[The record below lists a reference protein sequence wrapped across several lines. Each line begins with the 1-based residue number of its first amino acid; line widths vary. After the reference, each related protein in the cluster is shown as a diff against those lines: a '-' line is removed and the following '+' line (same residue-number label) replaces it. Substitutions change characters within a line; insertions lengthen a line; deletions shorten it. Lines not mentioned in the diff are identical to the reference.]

1 MLIRPPESLAGMGSD
16 YGDIKRKIEAS
27 YNANQS
33 IWQVYWNEATLDVA
47 LEAGLTDLQ
56 AGTNSTFTNNN
67 NRGQFYFNH
76 VRPLGLQLKGYQQ
89 KNRKSLVVVPG
100 ENGDQETAD
109 QWSKLMLN
117 VFKKENVY
125 SQISEAFHQ
134 GAFMTGM
141 NLLQVYLDW
150 SEDPVNGD
158 IKVENLAYNRF
169 FIDPYYRDK
178 IYLSDC
184 SFIWKRSYITHS
196 EAAALMPEHYERIMS
211 IPGNPAGAGSRDG
224 RFQWLP
230 EAYGQSQKNVISYDE
245 YYYRDYRP
253 QVLLYDKKTGEK
265 TEYNVEVHP
274 PLDYFLEETAD
285 PITGE
290 YTIAVIRQDVPTIR
304 LAIMIQ
310 DEVYYDGPSGFDHYP
325 FVPVVGFYNSMMP
338 YFYNRIQGIC
348 RSLRDV
354 QAMLNRRI
362 NLNADFA
369 ESALNTGWIFK
380 EDAVIDVNHLFQ
392 TGQGRVIPLKKSAQ
406 MTDIMPIPAPQVP
419 PSYFQ
424 MQETYLNEF
433 PLVSGITD
441 ELMGNAD
448 NDKSGYRT
456 RLLQGAGLTTLQPL
470 FSALDDAQ
478 NRLGELIM
486 DAAMKNYTPGKVRL
500 LLEGQEPTPFFYR
513 ESFGKYHCQVELGYD
528 TESQKQMQFLQLLQ
542 LREMGIAIPDQDMI
556 SAATIQNKTEILE
569 RMQQREQQAQQ
580 MQQMQAQMAMQQQQ
594 AQIQGMHAKAE
605 SDKGWAVE
613 RYSRVK
619 ENQALAEERRAQAIK
634 DHELAISE
642 HHRDEEASIL
652 NFIKAAKELRGID
665 IDHVRQVLEISRQ
678 MSQERE
684 PEYQNERRYA

>member
-1 MLIRPPESLAGMGSD
+1 MLMRPPESLHPNTG
-16 YGDIKRKIEAS
+16 YGDIRHKIEGS

-47 LEAGLTDLQ
+47 LEAGITDLQ
-56 AGTNSTFTNNN
+56 AGTNSTFFNNN

-89 KNRKSLVVVPG
+89 KNRKSSVVIPG

-109 QWSKLMLN
+109 QWSKIMLN
-117 VFKKENVY
+117 IYKKENVY
-125 SQISEAFHQ
+125 STISEAFHQ
-134 GAFMTGM
+134 GSFMTGM
-141 NLLQVYLDW
+141 NLLQVYVDW
-150 SEDPVNGD
+150 STDPVNGD

-184 SFIWKRSYITHS
+184 SFIWKRSYVTHS
-196 EAAALMPEHYERIMS
+196 EAAALMPEHYEKIMS

-230 EAYGQSQKNVISYDE
+230 EAYGQSQKNVVSYDE
-245 YYYRDYRP
+245 YYYRDYRE
-253 QVLLYDKKTGEK
+253 QILLIDKETGE
-265 TEYNVEVHP
+265 TREFDEG
-274 PLDYFLEETAD
+274 LDVDLDFFLEMNPSITA
-285 PITGE
+285 
-290 YTIAVIRQDVPTIR
+290 IRQDVPTIR
-304 LAIMIQ
+304 LCIMIQ
-310 DEVYYDGPSGFDHYP
+310 DEVYYDGSSGWDFYP
-325 FVPVVGFYNSMMP
+325 FIPVLGFYNSMMP

-369 ESALNTGWIFK
+369 ESALNTGWIVR
-380 EDAVIDVNHLFQ
+380 EDAVIDINHLFQ
-392 TGQGRVIPLKKSAQ
+392 TGQGRVIPLKKTADMSHLQ
-406 MTDIMPIPAPQVP
+406 PIPAPNVP
-419 PSYFQ
+419 PSFFQ

-478 NRLGELIM
+478 IRLSEIIM
-486 DAAMKNYTPGKVRL
+486 DTVMRNYTPGKIKN
-500 LLEGQEPTPFFYR
+500 LLEGKQPTEFFYKQ
-513 ESFGKYHCQVELGYD
+513 SFGKYHCQVELGYD

-542 LREMGIAIPDQDMI
+542 LREMGVNIPDQDMI
-556 SAATIQNKTEILE
+556 EAATIQNKTEILE
-569 RMQQREQQAQQ
+569 RMQQREQQGQQ
-580 MQQMQAQMAMQQQQ
+580 MQQMQMQMAMQKEQ
-594 AQIQGMHAKAE
+594 AAIQGIQAKAE

-634 DHELAISE
+634 DLESVE
-642 HHRDEEASIL
+642 YNKHRDEEESIL
-652 NFIKAAKELRGID
+652 NFIKAAKEIQNID
-665 IDHVRQVLEISRQ
+665 IAQIAQILQISRELN
-678 MSQERE
+678 SDREIQER
-684 PEYQNERRYA
+684 PA